1 MFDVVIVPQGAESK
15 AVAKAI
21 AQTTANPK
29 LVKIPI
35 GTQNT
40 TATLEQQKFWQE
52 SPKKV
57 LMLGLCG
64 SLSPDLAVGEAVLYQ
79 SCQNLTTKAQLTL
92 QPELNSAIQQKL
104 ALKLVNG
111 LTSDRIITTVS
122 EKQQLAQK
130 YHCEAI
136 DMENYAYLKFLQE
149 QQIQLA
155 IIRVIS
161 DDLTFDLPD
170 LNSAIAPTGQI
181 KPLAM
186 TTALLQNPL
195 NSTRFVKNSLQALKQ
210 LEKITYQ
217 IFNQLPT
224 ANHLAPV

>member
-1 MFDVVIVPQGAESK
+1 
-15 AVAKAI
+15 
-21 AQTTANPK
+21 
-29 LVKIPI
+29 
-35 GTQNT
+35 
-40 TATLEQQKFWQE
+40 
-52 SPKKV
+52 
-57 LMLGLCG
+57 
-64 SLSPDLAVGEAVLYQ
+64 
-79 SCQNLTTKAQLTL
+79 
-92 QPELNSAIQQKL
+92 
-104 ALKLVNG
+104 
-111 LTSDRIITTVS
+111 
-122 EKQQLAQK
+122 
-130 YHCEAI
+130 
-136 DMENYAYLKFLQE
+136 MENYAYLKFLQE